1 MSNLRIAGIA
11 SSAAGVAGMVA
22 GAVCWSVAKSRQ
34 DDAVTNWNQYFDS
47 KAQQLQGQAKDYA
60 TAGNVAFV
68 AGGVLAA
75 LGVVL
80 YFVGAPDG
88 QPATA
93 DTHAYLMPAVGP
105 GFAGL
110 NAGGIW

>member
-1 MSNLRIAGIA
+1 VFIVG
-11 SSAAGVAGMVA
+11 
-22 GAVCWSVAKSRQ
+22 GAL
-34 DDAVTNWNQYFDS
+34 AV
-47 KAQQLQGQAKDYA
+47 
-60 TAGNVAFV
+60 
-68 AGGVLAA
+68 

-110 NAGGIW
+110 NAGGTW

>member
-1 MSNLRIAGIA
+1 M
-11 SSAAGVAGMVA
+11 
-22 GAVCWSVAKSRQ
+22 
-34 DDAVTNWNQYFDS
+34 
-47 KAQQLQGQAKDYA
+47 
-60 TAGNVAFV
+60 TAGNVSFI

-88 QPATA
+88 QPATPDA
-93 DTHAYLMPAVGP
+93 HVHLMPAVGP

-110 NAGGIW
+110 NAGGTW